1 MAMKNSDYWQGRF
14 EQLEKASHKDAM
26 QVYSNIEQSFIDA
39 QRNIEKQINNW
50 YVRFA
55 NNNQISISEAKK
67 WLNSKEL
74 KEFKWDVNE
83 YIKYGQENEMNE
95 MWMKELENASAKYHI
110 SRLEALKIQTQQTL
124 EVLFGNE
131 LDEIDMMAS
140 NTYTNNYYHTMF
152 ELQKGFN
159 VGFNIG
165 TIDKNK
171 LSKIVSK
178 PWAIDEKNF
187 SERIW
192 NNKTKMINE
201 LHNQLTIMC
210 IQGKSPDSAIK
221 YMSKK
226 FNTSKAQAGNLV
238 MTESAYFTQLAQKD
252 CFNDLDVEKYEI
264 VATLD
269 NRTSEICQEMDGQ
282 VHDMKDY
289 QPGVTAPP
297 FHNYCRSTTVPYF
310 EDDYNIKD
318 TRAARDEDGKT
329 YYVEGDMKYKDW
341 YNKYVVDN
349 KELKNQ
355 TKNVKIKKEPKYNS
369 FSYDKILSK
378 YKGNDELI
386 KNAFDNAELDESTY
400 KILNNIDKL
409 DEVNIVKGKKSNFG
423 IGIYEN
429 EISMTS
435 MKDINTFYHE
445 WMHSIDYMTAYKKD
459 YATLGKDFK
468 WISENLQEVRITTA
482 NKINN
487 TIPQNL
493 VDIMNFQRN
502 RIKNQLEESMIK
514 SGKLDKIVHKTIN
527 TKYSKSWNSI
537 SSPTQ
542 KYIIDDISKR
552 EMQKELNKIINNDME
567 YKQWGCLADMYDAIT
582 SGKATNANVLIAKHG
597 EAYYSDKSIFSLTK
611 EGKNHKENTEMI
623 ANFGEMK
630 LGKYKEQINWL
641 KNNDKVL
648 YDKLEETYKLI
659 ADTMG
664 GIMI

>member
-1 MAMKNSDYWQGRF
+1 MAKKNKEYWQGRF
-14 EQLEKASHKDAM
+14 EQLEKTSHQDAM
-26 QVYSNIEQSFIDA
+26 VTYSNIEKSFYEA
-39 QRNIEKQINNW
+39 QREIENKINSW

-55 NNNQISISEAKK
+55 NNNQMTIEDAKRL
-67 WLNSKEL
+67 LNSQEL
-74 KEFKWDVNE
+74 KEFKWDVQD
-83 YIKYGQENEMNE
+83 YIKYGHENELDE
-95 MWMKELENASAKYHI
+95 RWMKELENASAKYHI
-110 SRLEALKIQTQQTL
+110 SRLEALKIQTQQSM

-131 LDEIDMMAS
+131 LDEVDKLTRNS
-140 NTYTNNYYHTMF
+140 YTNSYFHTMF
-152 ELQKGFN
+152 EFQKGFN
-159 VGFNIG
+159 VGFDVAN
-165 TIDKNK
+165 IDKNK
-171 LSKIVSK
+171 LSKIVNK
-178 PWAIDEKNF
+178 PWVIDERNF
-187 SERIW
+187 SQRIW
-192 NNKTKMINE
+192 GNKTKLINE
-201 LHNQLTIMC
+201 LHNELTRMC
-210 IQGKSPDSAIK
+210 LTGKSPDNTIK
-221 YMSKK
+221 YLSKK

-238 MTESAYFTQLAQKD
+238 MTENAYFSQLAQKD

-269 NRTSEICQEMDGQ
+269 NRTSAICQEQDGK
-282 VHDMKDY
+282 VYDMKDY

-297 FHNYCRSTTVPYF
+297 FHNYCRSTTVPHF
-310 EDDYNIKD
+310 NDDYDIKD
-318 TRAARDEDGKT
+318 TRAARDEKGNT
-329 YYVEGDMKYKDW
+329 YYVENDVKYKEW
-341 YNKYVVDN
+341 YDKYVIDS
-349 KELKNQ
+349 KELKNEM
-355 TKNVKIKKEPKYNS
+355 KNAKIKEEPKYDS
-369 FSYDKILSK
+369 FSYDKILSN

-459 YATLGKDFK
+459 YTTLGKDFK
-468 WISENLQEVRITTA
+468 WISENLQEVRIATA

-487 TIPQNL
+487 TIPQSL
-493 VDIMNFQRN
+493 VDIMNSQRN

-514 SGKLDKIVHKTIN
+514 SGKLDKLVQKTIN

-537 SSPTQ
+537 GNSTQ

-582 SGKATNANVLIAKHG
+582 SGKATNANLLIAKHG

-611 EGKNHKENTEMI
+611 EGKNHKENTEII

-630 LGKYKEQINWL
+630 LGRYKEQINWL
-641 KNNDKVL
+641 KNNDKVF

-664 GIMI
+664 EL